1 MSSIGK
7 IARNSWFTSYSL
19 YRALSSLSNGVDL
32 VTLFPNSKFI
42 ANHNTSLDGLIYALL
57 YTLFV
62 SICPYM
68 FEFLACWGSNASSL
82 GWAGKHN
89 LQF

>member
-1 MSSIGK
+1 MH
-7 IARNSWFTSYSL
+7 SYL
-19 YRALSSLSNGVDL
+19 ASLSNGADL
-32 VTLFPNSKFI
+32 VTLFPKSEII

-82 GWAGKHN
+82 GEAGKYK
-89 LQF
+89 